1 VTIQSARPDV
11 RSLRASIRAG
21 QISLSAS
28 TLPGRK
34 LLDLLFGC
42 GEKVT
47 DVDGSVWVTTG
58 IAIG

>member
-21 QISLSAS
+21 QLCLSAS
-28 TLPGRK
+28 KLVGRK
-34 LLDLLFGC
+34 LLDLLFGSA
-42 GEKVT
+42 EKMT
-47 DVDGSVWVTTG
+47 DTDGSVWYLTG